1 MASSGGLC
9 ELGEVVAGA
18 DQRPFGLHFLDASEQ
33 ELSKPSC
40 LLDLSEHRLD
50 DLLPEPVA
58 TPPAGPPELIAHR
71 LAAQPSHGSL
81 RLVWVF
87 GASGCDVSTDRAV
100 AQSRKVRVAQLA
112 GVGWDLL

>member
-1 MASSGGLC
+1 MAYSCGPC

-33 ELSKPSC
+33 ELCKPSC

-58 TPPAGPPELIAHR
+58 TPPPGPPELIAHR
-71 LAAQPSHGSL
+71 LAAQPSDGSL
-81 RLVWVF
+81 GLVWVF
-87 GASGCDVSTDRAV
+87 GASGCDVSTDLAV
-100 AQSRKVRVAQLA
+100 GQAARFASLK
-112 GVGWDLL
+112 